1 MQEKLTTEELTKE
14 FLINRDAEE
23 TRLTLQFAKA
33 MLDLDAQIKEI
44 KEDQKAIKAEAKDEG
59 VSVQKVTKAMS
70 QIKAYMKTKD
80 TDLTEIEMIKKVL
93 DNDPDVKTM
102 ISELV
107 KK

>member
-1 MQEKLTTEELTKE
+1 MEQKQSTEDLTKE

-23 TRLTLQFAKA
+23 TRLTIQFAKA

-44 KEDQKAIKAEAKDEG
+44 KEDQKVIKAEAKDEG

-70 QIKAYMKTKD
+70 QIKAYMKSKD

-93 DNDPDVKTM
+93 DNDVDITTM